1 MGARVYKELFRLR
14 ASDYDTYN
22 RLHMSTVLD
31 LCQDVAGVHAEDL
44 HVSYEELLAEDK
56 IWMVLR
62 TKVEVVKY
70 PPLFANVLVKTWPLE
85 PNRVDM
91 DRDYLIMSSDEK
103 EVYFKVV
110 SKWVACTYSSR
121 RLVRARDIHFDIDGY
136 EDSNLFPGSFD
147 KVQIE
152 GEHEYKSNEVMSTF
166 LDLDHNGH
174 INNVKY
180 FNYIII
186 SIEELQD
193 EVIKGM
199 QIDYIHELP
208 KDTPIEIRYFK
219 EGKTFFVKGI
229 ANDVE
234 SFVAKIEVE

>member
-1 MGARVYKELFRLR
+1 MGNKSYEEIFRLR
-14 ASDYDTYN
+14 ASDYDRYN
-22 RLHMSTVLD
+22 RVNMSTILD
-31 LCQDVAGVHAEDL
+31 LCQDIAGVHAEEL
-44 HVSYEELLAEDK
+44 HVSYEEMLAEDK

-62 TKVEVVKY
+62 TKIEVLKY
-70 PPLFANVLVKTWPLE
+70 PPLFANVLVRTWPLK

-91 DRDYLIMSSDEK
+91 DRDYLIMSKDGK
-103 EVYFKVV
+103 ETYFKVV
-110 SKWVACTYSSR
+110 SKWVACTYSTR
-121 RLVRARDIHFDIDGY
+121 RLVRARDIHFDVDAY
-136 EDSNLFPGSFD
+136 EETSLF
-147 KVQIE
+147 E
-152 GEHEYKSNEVMSTF
+152 GPFNKLDLPEEHEYQSNIVTSTF

-193 EVIKGM
+193 KVIKNM
-199 QIDYIHELP
+199 QIDYIHELS

-219 EGKTFFVKGI
+219 ENNIFDVKGI
-229 ANDVE
+229 SNDIE